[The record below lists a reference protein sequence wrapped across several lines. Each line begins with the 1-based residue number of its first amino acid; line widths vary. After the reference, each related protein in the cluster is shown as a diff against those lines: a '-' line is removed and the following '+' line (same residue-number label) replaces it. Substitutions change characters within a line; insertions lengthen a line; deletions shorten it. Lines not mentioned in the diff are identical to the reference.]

1 MGVSG
6 DMGVNEEWRR
16 MDNLSLLAGIRV
28 SHERL
33 GSIFGGSSELTAIHS
48 MVPETYIET
57 LNMYLGKK
65 ALEYRLRDRSSAP
78 NQQASLDTSQSFSPS
93 EHDSLGKKLAGQQKW
108 ARSLA
113 RQVDAH
119 KSAGEPS
126 ASTSTA
132 SLEQS
137 YAVRPPRDGKLLKRQ
152 GPYMI
157 VPEPQQLPLSQEA
170 GWGIEGVASDIIVL
184 ADQSSM
190 TASQSDKEL
199 QGTGMNVVGIA
210 WIDGRIDLCMEAQK
224 VDAEWEADEV
234 SSFPVL
240 SLSCRN

>member
-1 MGVSG
+1 MGISG
-6 DMGVNEEWRR
+6 GLGVDEEWGC
-16 MDNLSLLAGIRV
+16 MDDLPVLAGICV
-28 SHERL
+28 SFQRPCFI
-33 GSIFGGSSELTAIHS
+33 SVKRSELTFMHS

-65 ALEYRLRDRSSAP
+65 ALEYRLRDPSSGP

-113 RQVDAH
+113 RQIDAH
-119 KSAGEPS
+119 RSAGESS
-126 ASTSTA
+126 ASTSAA

-190 TASQSDKEL
+190 TASQTDKEV
-199 QGTGMNVVGIA
+199 QGAGMNVIGIA
-210 WIDGRIDLCMEAQK
+210 WIDGRIDLCMEVQK

-234 SSFPVL
+234 SFLLVPS
-240 SLSCRN
+240 SSCQD